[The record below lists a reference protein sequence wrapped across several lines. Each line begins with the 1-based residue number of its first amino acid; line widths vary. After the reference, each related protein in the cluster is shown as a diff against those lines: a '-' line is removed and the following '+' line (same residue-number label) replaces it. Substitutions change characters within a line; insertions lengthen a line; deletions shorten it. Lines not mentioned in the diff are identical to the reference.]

1 MFPLLIRDGLRI
13 PYFAVCAIFS
23 TVHLLYLDTLNPVI
37 HTEKSASDAKLILGM
52 SDLKSKLKMAIFLF
66 VLASYT
72 GISMFSAAS
81 SRFVHAPSP
90 DSSPSLNER

>member
-37 HTEKSASDAKLILGM
+37 HTEMSASEAKLLLKK
-52 SDLKSKLKMAIFLF
+52 SDLKSKLTMAIFLF
-66 VLASYT
+66 VLMSYT
-72 GISMFSAAS
+72 GIFMFFTALTGSQSMLL
-81 SRFVHAPSP
+81 P
-90 DSSPSLNER
+90 